1 MYNICLYL
9 YECIWQDIILLY
21 ILRYLYLVIRCV
33 NIKWKREEQLT
44 FNIWKTRFRH
54 APEFLEN
61 REGRFTRYYMGSNFI
76 GSFKSSTTHIRRIE
90 RKCKRERERKQAI
103 YEGEREEIL
112 AYMKFDSPCGKD
124 DVVPVIIDTSHRI
137 LHQTSNLLNK
147 SAPINAITHAQ
158 RNIQGNTHSGQY
170 KGHGV
175 QPVKQRLVGYD
186 QIIFI

>member
-1 MYNICLYL
+1 
-9 YECIWQDIILLY
+9 
-21 ILRYLYLVIRCV
+21 
-33 NIKWKREEQLT
+33 
-44 FNIWKTRFRH
+44 
-54 APEFLEN
+54 
-61 REGRFTRYYMGSNFI
+61 
-76 GSFKSSTTHIRRIE
+76 
-90 RKCKRERERKQAI
+90 
-103 YEGEREEIL
+103 
-112 AYMKFDSPCGKD
+112 MKFDSPCGKD